1 MQNIGE
7 IVEIMKAAYTVG
19 CAIMTVTYAVAVV
32 ALQIF

>member
-19 CAIMTVTYAVAVV
+19 SAIMTVTYAVAVV
-32 ALQIF
+32 AAQIF